1 MSLSVR
7 NTNWP
12 EAEWDVSGAFSS
24 DRELLLFFDFFN
36 QVYGERLLNTVHG
49 APLCLWNSGRV
60 LPRLICTA
68 EQIRDAG
75 LAYAKRGI
83 PIDLTFSNQFIQ
95 GDALKDTTC
104 NTLLK
109 FTERNNPSGKN
120 AVITAS
126 DALYEHIRKNYP
138 GLKNVSSIIKVT
150 VENGRG
156 NADYYKRLAERYDK
170 VMIHPD
176 DAWNYD
182 LLEKLEDKSRYEILI
197 NEYCVRGCKI
207 RPLHYKTLSNL
218 ALNYFGHVDEKFE
231 KLFANNGCSDMSHL
245 LNHPEHGTAAC
256 SIGEIKKI
264 YDMGFRKFKLQGR
277 GSVNAGVTIFD
288 LLRLTLRDD
297 APNENIMQRIKL
309 QFLESL
315 STLEPAL

>member
-1 MSLSVR
+1 MPLSIR
-7 NTNWP
+7 NVNWP
-12 EAEWDVSGAFSS
+12 EAQWDVSGAFAS

-36 QVYGERLLNTVHG
+36 AVFGQRLLDTVHG

-60 LPRLICTA
+60 LPRLICSA

-75 LAYAKRGI
+75 LAYAKRKI
-83 PIDLTFSNQFIQ
+83 PLDLTFSNQFIR
-95 GDALKDTTC
+95 GDMLKDVTG
-104 NTLLK
+104 NAILK
-109 FTERNNPSGKN
+109 FAERNNPTGKN
-120 AVITAS
+120 AVISAS
-126 DALYEHIRKNYP
+126 DEFFDYIKKNYP
-138 GLKNVSSIIKVT
+138 GLKNVSSIVKVT

-156 NADYYKRLAERYDK
+156 NIDYYRRLAERYDK

-176 DAWNYD
+176 DAWNYGM
-182 LLEKLEDKSRYEILI
+182 LEKLEDKLRYEILI

-218 ALNYFGHVDEKFE
+218 AMNYFGHTDEKFDA
-231 KLFANNGCSDMSHL
+231 LFKNNGCSDMGHL

-256 SIGEIKKI
+256 SIAEIKKL

-288 LLRLTLRDD
+288 LLRITLRDD
-297 APNENIMQRIKL
+297 PPGENTMQRIKL
-309 QFLESL
+309 QFIESL